1 MGRGTA
7 LALSAALTVLAAC
20 GLDTEIAAPDGSSPP
35 TQPVAPDG
43 ASAAAA
49 GLEEAT
55 VVRIID
61 GDTIEVRLADGR
73 IERVRYIGI
82 DTPETVAP
90 GRPVEPWGPEATAA
104 NTALLGGGVVWL
116 EKDVSEHD
124 RFDRLLRYV
133 YVPGADGDRL
143 FVNEALVR
151 RGLAQVATFPP
162 DVKHTDR
169 LLAAQKLARLE
180 GLGIWAQQPTGEPT
194 PAPSTETE
202 SATCDPSYPD
212 VCIPPPP
219 PDLDCGEISH
229 RHFTVLPPD
238 PHRFDGD
245 RDGVGC
251 ES

>member
-1 MGRGTA
+1 MDHLRQ
-7 LALSAALTVLAAC
+7 
-20 GLDTEIAAPDGSSPP
+20 PSPWP
-35 TQPVAPDG
+35 QTGPARLVIRCVH
-43 ASAAAA
+43 AA
-49 GLEEAT
+49 GLEQAT

-61 GDTIEVRLADGR
+61 GDTIDVRLADGR

-104 NTALLGGGVVWL
+104 NTALLAGGVVWL
-116 EKDVSEHD
+116 EKDVSERD

-133 YVPGADGDRL
+133 YVAGADGDRL
-143 FVNEALVR
+143 FVNESLVR
-151 RGLAQVATFPP
+151 RGLAQVATFPR
-162 DVKHTDR
+162 DVKHIDQ
-169 LLAAQKLARLE
+169 LLAAQERARLE
-180 GLGIWAQQPTGEPT
+180 GLGIWAPQPAAE
-194 PAPSTETE
+194 PAPARPTEAE

-212 VCIPPPP
+212 VCIPPAP

-229 RHFTVLPPD
+229 RNFTVLPPD

-245 RDGVGC
+245 EDGVGC